1 MGKQFVMGFFF
12 FFLRSQQI
20 FIKHLQSYLEE
31 AMMLDTLSVYLLH
44 DILGLNALF
53 LATDG
58 DLV

>member
-1 MGKQFVMGFFF
+1 MGKLFLFLF

-20 FIKHLQSYLEE
+20 FFKHLQSYWEE
-31 AMMLDTLSVYLLH
+31 GMVLDTLSVYLLH
-44 DILGLNALF
+44 DVLGLNVLF